1 MFLRRLVPVVLAGAL
16 LTAACGGGG
25 DKSDKASTTSTVPLS
40 ASGVDG
46 EFCTKVRAY
55 NARFG
60 TLFAAFLASP
70 GGAAGRA
77 ALRDR
82 LQELRAEGPDLEGS
96 APAEIREDAK
106 LVRTTVDNLYL
117 ALQRVDF
124 DITKVD
130 RSALAIRTDRRIQQ
144 AVTNLG
150 RYVTGTCQVRAAT
163 DTTTTTTA
171 AGDTLPG
178 EEGEGGANQ

>member
-1 MFLRRLVPVVLAGAL
+1 VP
-16 LTAACGGGG
+16 
-25 DKSDKASTTSTVPLS
+25 TTVS
-40 ASGVDG
+40 ASGTDG
-46 EFCTKVRAY
+46 QFCTKVRAY
-55 NARFG
+55 NAQFG

-70 GGAAGRA
+70 GGASGRA

-82 LQELRAEGPDLEGS
+82 LQELRAAGPDLEGS

-106 LVRTTVDNLYL
+106 LVRSTVDNLYL

-124 DITKVD
+124 DVTKVD

-144 AVTNLG
+144 AVSNLG
-150 RYVTGTCQVRAAT
+150 RYVTDTCQIRAGTDTTA

-171 AGDTLPG
+171 GGTLPG
-178 EEGEGGANQ
+178 EEGEGGANR